1 MPGYVYPDPA
11 SVDISWSI
19 EDVWSADP
27 GALDFS
33 FAPGASLSFFTIES
47 SSGLSFVAEN
57 RHFALSGQASC
68 DFSSSVAWQS
78 DFHLEGTSA
87 FTPETS
93 ERAFA
98 LAGETNAWFTSND
111 PGYSFFAGASVASA
125 SFEGSTVGVGVW
137 SLAGTSVATF
147 GGEYSSSC
155 AFDVKVSSACA
166 FKGTYNKDV
175 AFVSRATSSS
185 FIVSAAEASASFS
198 IIGSAKGIRNRRY
211 VPTITPVHPKI
222 YEPNAAFTL
231 KGKASMKLVGAHG

>member
-33 FAPGASLSFFTIES
+33 FAPGASLSFFTIEAS
-47 SSGLSFVAEN
+47 SELSFIAEN
-57 RHFALSGQASC
+57 RHFVFAGQASC

-78 DFHLEGTSA
+78 DFHLIGTSA

-93 ERAFA
+93 DRAFE

-111 PGYSFFAGASVASA
+111 SGYSFFVGESTSST
-125 SFEGSTVGVGVW
+125 SFEGSHVGVGVW
-137 SLAGTSVATF
+137 SASGSSGATF
-147 GGEYSSSC
+147 GGEYSTSGAFVVGVSSSC
-155 AFDVKVSSACA
+155 T

-175 AFVSRATSSS
+175 AFVSRASSAS
-185 FIVSAAEASASFS
+185 SLVSAAEASASFS
-198 IIGSAKGIRNRRY
+198 IIGRSKGVRSRRY
-211 VPTITPVHPKI
+211 NPTITPVHPPV
-222 YEPNAAFTL
+222 YGPTALFSVA
-231 KGKASMKLVGAHG
+231 GKSSSRWAGAYG